1 VACLEM
7 LVAGEACNEGE
18 GVVVRQGQL
27 IAVVGV
33 LLIGCAVFLTAG
45 ASGVRAQ
52 ENIEATDAVHPNTCE
67 RIDKKL
73 DENRPLSR
81 KERRLHAGICTYTG
95 HDEPPFTSSASASP
109 TPVPLGGTGGP
120 AILLPAAALL
130 FGSGI
135 LTYAILRRR

>member
-1 VACLEM
+1 
-7 LVAGEACNEGE
+7 
-18 GVVVRQGQL
+18 VVRRGQL

-33 LLIGCAVFLTAG
+33 LLIGCAFLLVVG

-52 ENIEATDAVHPNTCE
+52 ENTEATTTEHLNPCE

-81 KERRLHAGICTYTG
+81 EERRVHASGFCNQG
-95 HDEPPFTSSASASP
+95 HDDLSLTSSASASP

-120 AILLPAAALL
+120 AILLPAASLPL
-130 FGSGI
+130 GSGI

>member
-1 VACLEM
+1 M
-7 LVAGEACNEGE
+7 
-18 GVVVRQGQL
+18 VRQGRF
-27 IAVVGV
+27 IAEVGI
-33 LLIGCAVFLTAG
+33 LLVGCAVFLITG

-52 ENIEATDAVHPNTCE
+52 ENTEATTNQHLNPCD

-73 DENRPLSR
+73 DENRSLSR
-81 KERRLHAGICTYTG
+81 EERRVRASGFCNQG
-95 HDEPPFTSSASASP
+95 HDDLSLTSSASASP

-130 FGSGI
+130 VGSGI

>member
-1 VACLEM
+1 
-7 LVAGEACNEGE
+7 
-18 GVVVRQGQL
+18 VVRQGRS

-33 LLIGCAVFLTAG
+33 LLLGCAVLLMAG

-52 ENIEATDAVHPNTCE
+52 ENTEATNNEHLDPCS

-73 DENRPLSR
+73 DENRPLSGL
-81 KERRLHAGICTYTG
+81 ERRMRASGFCNQG
-95 HDEPPFTSSASASP
+95 PDFVPAPSPAPASASP
-109 TPVPLGGTGGP
+109 FSVPLGGTGGP

-130 FGSGI
+130 VGSGL